1 MAREN
6 GHLERPASP
15 QELEEAL
22 DVSTKGQPTWPY
34 KLQDLGIPLERLK
47 QLFGE
52 YVAARPIDINDED
65 VWLGD
70 TALMP
75 EEPNPE
81 AGPLRLS
88 FCKI

>member
-22 DVSTKGQPTWPY
+22 DRLYKGTTNVAIQAA
-34 KLQDLGIPLERLK
+34 DLGIPLERLK
-47 QLFGE
+47 QIFGE
-52 YVAARPIDINDED
+52 YVAQRPIDVNDED

-70 TALMP
+70 TTLCWP
-75 EEPNPE
+75 Y
-81 AGPLRLS
+81 S
-88 FCKI
+88 

>member
-1 MAREN
+1 MAGEN

-22 DVSTKGQPTWPY
+22 DRLYKGTTNVAIQAA
-34 KLQDLGIPLERLK
+34 DLGIPLERLK

-52 YVAARPIDINDED
+52 YVAARPIDVNDED

-70 TALMP
+70 TTLCWP
-75 EEPNPE
+75 Y
-81 AGPLRLS
+81 S
-88 FCKI
+88 

>member
-22 DVSTKGQPTWPY
+22 DRLYRGTTNVAIQAA
-34 KLQDLGIPLERLK
+34 DLGIPLERLK
-47 QLFGE
+47 QIFRE
-52 YVAARPIDINDED
+52 YVAQRPIDVNDED

-70 TALMP
+70 TTLCWPYA
-75 EEPNPE
+75 
-81 AGPLRLS
+81 
-88 FCKI
+88 

>member
-1 MAREN
+1 MAGEN

-22 DVSTKGQPTWPY
+22 DRLYKGTTNVAIQAA
-34 KLQDLGIPLERLK
+34 DLGISLERLK

-52 YVAARPIDINDED
+52 YVAARPIDVNDED

-70 TALMP
+70 V
-75 EEPNPE
+75 E
-81 AGPLRLS
+81 LS
-88 FCKI
+88 WPWV

>member
-22 DVSTKGQPTWPY
+22 DRLYKGTTNVA
-34 KLQDLGIPLERLK
+34 LQAEDLGIPLERLK

-52 YVAARPIDINDED
+52 YVAARPIDVNDED

-70 TALMP
+70 TTLCWPYA
-75 EEPNPE
+75 
-81 AGPLRLS
+81 
-88 FCKI
+88 

>member
-1 MAREN
+1 MAGEN

-22 DVSTKGQPTWPY
+22 DRLYKGTTNVA
-34 KLQDLGIPLERLK
+34 LQAEALGIPLERLK

-52 YVAARPIDINDED
+52 YVAARPIDVNDED

-70 TALMP
+70 TTLCWPYA
-75 EEPNPE
+75 
-81 AGPLRLS
+81 
-88 FCKI
+88 